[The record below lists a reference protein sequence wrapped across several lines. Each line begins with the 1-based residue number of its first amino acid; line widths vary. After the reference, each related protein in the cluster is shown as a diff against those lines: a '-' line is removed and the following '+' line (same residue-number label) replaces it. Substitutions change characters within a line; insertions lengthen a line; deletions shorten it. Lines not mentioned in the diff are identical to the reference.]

1 MTKLLVAAFLVSLPF
16 AHSAE
21 EAAPKP
27 KFFERLWKSTKSGAE
42 RTWDT
47 TKKIGGKTV
56 DVVKSPFSRGKRGEP
71 EAKAGWKKLAMT
83 MLIEPP
89 SVKIGETRVLELTIA
104 VVNKGKGPVQLDF
117 PNSQRVEV
125 VVMNESGKVLSKWSD
140 DQRIDKEPGFV
151 LINPAERIEYFAKIS
166 TREMKEA
173 KPFTIEVSF
182 AGYGQL
188 HTSRTVVPR
197 R

>member
-1 MTKLLVAAFLVSLPF
+1 MTKLIVTAFFVLLPF

-21 EAAPKP
+21 EPAPKP
-27 KFFERLWKSTKSGAE
+27 KFFERLWKSTKSGAG

-56 DVVKSPFSRGKRGEP
+56 DVVKSPFNRGKRSDP

-89 SVKIGETRVLELTIA
+89 SVKIGETRVLDLTIA
-104 VVNKGKGPVQLDF
+104 VVNKGKDPVQLDF
-117 PNSQRVEV
+117 PNSQRIEV
-125 VVMNESGKVLSKWSD
+125 LVMNESGRVLSKWSE

-166 TREMKEA
+166 TREMKES
-173 KPFTIEVSF
+173 KPFTIEASF
-182 AGYGQL
+182 AGYNQL
-188 HTSRTVVPR
+188 RASRVLVPR